1 MSLQQHQLAKMI
13 REKFNSGEAKL
24 PLLPE
29 AVIKVQRIVKDESKG
44 AADIA
49 KAIGDDP
56 TFSTTVMRLCN
67 CAQFNPRGHEI
78 RSLQIAV
85 QRLGGRKV
93 LQLMTAVSAKVH
105 INVKNKELQDVLR
118 KSSQHSLMVACAAQH
133 LAKLIGTADPDEAFL
148 AGMVH
153 DIGIPAVV
161 SAAEHELAAIDPET
175 RLETIRAL
183 HREMG
188 GRLLSYWNMPDIF
201 ATVASHHGIESDDR
215 PNERLIDYIDT
226 ADLLIQRDAH
236 PVMFDAVPEGM
247 EISNFPSVT
256 RLGATEIHIAA
267 VEVELEDSINEMQQA
282 LG

>member
-1 MSLQQHQLAKMI
+1 MSMQQHDLAAMI

-29 AVIKVQRIVKDESKG
+29 AVIKVQRILKDESKG

-67 CAQFNPRGHEI
+67 SAQFNPRGHEI
-78 RSLQIAV
+78 RSLQVAI
-85 QRLGGRKV
+85 QRLGARKV
-93 LQLMTAVSAKVH
+93 LQLMIVLSAKVH
-105 INVKNKELQDVLR
+105 IKVKNRELQEVLR
-118 KSSQHSLMVACAAQH
+118 KSAKHALIVACAAQH
-133 LAKLIGTADPDEAFL
+133 LAKLIGSADPDEVFL

-153 DIGIPAVV
+153 DIGIPAVI
-161 SAAEHELAAIDPET
+161 SAAEKELLEIEPES
-175 RLETIRAL
+175 RLETICTL

-188 GRLLSYWNMPDIF
+188 GRLLSYWDMPDIF

-215 PNERLIDYIDT
+215 PNERLIDYVDA
-226 ADLLIQRDAH
+226 ADFLIQRDGH
-236 PVMFDAVPEGM
+236 KVMFDSISEGI
-247 EISNFPSVT
+247 ETSNFPPII

-267 VEVELEDSINEMQQA
+267 VEVELEDSIKGMQQA
-282 LG
+282 IG

>member
-1 MSLQQHQLAKMI
+1 MSMQQYEFAAMI

-56 TFSTTVMRLCN
+56 TFSTTVMRLSN
-67 CAQFNPRGHEI
+67 SAQFNPRGHDI

-85 QRLGGRKV
+85 QRLGARKV
-93 LQLMTAVSAKVH
+93 LQLMIGLSAKVH
-105 INVKNKELQDVLR
+105 IKVKNKELQTMLR
-118 KSSQHSLMVACAAQH
+118 QSANHSLMVACAAQH
-133 LAKLIGTADPDEAFL
+133 LAKLIGSADPDEAFL

-161 SAAEHELAAIDPET
+161 SAAEKELSAIDPNSQ
-175 RLETIRAL
+175 LETIRTL

-201 ATVASHHGIESDDR
+201 STVASHHGIESDDR
-215 PNERLIDYIDT
+215 PNERLIDYVDA
-226 ADLLIQRDAH
+226 ADFLIQRGGH
-236 PVMFDAVPEGM
+236 KVMFDTLAEDIEV
-247 EISNFPSVT
+247 SNFPPVS

-267 VEVELEDSINEMQQA
+267 VDVELEDSIKEMQQA
-282 LG
+282 IG

>member
-1 MSLQQHQLAKMI
+1 MSLQQHQLAAMI

-29 AVIKVQRIVKDESKG
+29 AVIKVQKIVKDESKG

-67 CAQFNPRGHEI
+67 SAQFNPRGHEI

-85 QRLGGRKV
+85 QRLGARKV
-93 LQLMTAVSAKVH
+93 LQLMIALSSKVH
-105 INVKNKELQDVLR
+105 IKVKNKDLQQVLQ
-118 KSSQHSLMVACAAQH
+118 KSAQHSLMVACAAQH
-133 LAKLIGTADPDEAFL
+133 LAKLIGSADPDEAFL

-161 SAAEHELAAIDPET
+161 SAAEKELAEIEPEERLDAIRT
-175 RLETIRAL
+175 L

-188 GRLLSYWNMPDIF
+188 GRLLSYWNMPDVF

-226 ADLLIQRDAH
+226 ADLLIQRSGH
-236 PVMFDAVPEGM
+236 PVMFDAIAEGI
-247 EISNFPSVT
+247 EIANFPSLK

-267 VEVELEDSINEMQQA
+267 VEVELEDSIHEMQQA
-282 LG
+282 MG

>member
-1 MSLQQHQLAKMI
+1 MNLQQHQLAAMI
-13 REKFNSGEAKL
+13 RQKFNSGEAKL

-56 TFSTTVMRLCN
+56 TFSTTVMRLSN
-67 CAQFNPRGHEI
+67 SAQFNPRGHEI
-78 RSLQIAV
+78 RSLQVAV
-85 QRLGGRKV
+85 QRLGARKV
-93 LQLMTAVSAKVH
+93 LQLMIALSAKVH
-105 INVKNKELQDVLR
+105 IKVKNKELQAVLR
-118 KSSQHSLMVACAAQH
+118 KSADHSLMVACAAQH
-133 LAKLIGTADPDEAFL
+133 LAKLIGSADPDEAFL

-161 SAAEHELAAIDPET
+161 SAAEKELSEIDAESRLDAICS
-175 RLETIRAL
+175 L

-188 GRLLSYWNMPDIF
+188 GRLLSYWNMPDVF

-215 PNERLIDYIDT
+215 PNERLIDYVDA
-226 ADLLIQRDAH
+226 ADFLIQRDGQD
-236 PVMFDAVPEGM
+236 VMFDAVSEGV
-247 EISNFPSVT
+247 ETANYPPIS

-267 VEVELEDSINEMQQA
+267 VEVELEDSLKEMRQA
-282 LG
+282 IG

>member
-1 MSLQQHQLAKMI
+1 MTMQQHELAAMV

-67 CAQFNPRGHEI
+67 SAQFNPRGHDI
-78 RSLQIAV
+78 RSLQVAV
-85 QRLGGRKV
+85 QRLGARKV
-93 LQLMTAVSAKVH
+93 LQLMIALSAKVH
-105 INVKNKELQDVLR
+105 IKVKNKELQEVLR
-118 KSSQHSLMVACAAQH
+118 RSAHHSLMVACAAQH
-133 LAKLIGTADPDEAFL
+133 LAKLIGSADPDEAFL

-161 SAAEHELAAIDPET
+161 SAAEKELADIHPDFRLDAIRT
-175 RLETIRAL
+175 L

-188 GRLLSYWNMPDIF
+188 GRLLSYWNMPDVF
-201 ATVASHHGIESDDR
+201 STVASHHGIESDDR
-215 PNERLIDYIDT
+215 PNERLIDYVDA
-226 ADLLIQRDAH
+226 ADFLIQRNGYK
-236 PVMFDAVPEGM
+236 VMFDALPKDI
-247 EISNFPSVT
+247 EISSFPPIS

-267 VEVELEDSINEMQQA
+267 VEVELEDSIREMQQA
-282 LG
+282 IG